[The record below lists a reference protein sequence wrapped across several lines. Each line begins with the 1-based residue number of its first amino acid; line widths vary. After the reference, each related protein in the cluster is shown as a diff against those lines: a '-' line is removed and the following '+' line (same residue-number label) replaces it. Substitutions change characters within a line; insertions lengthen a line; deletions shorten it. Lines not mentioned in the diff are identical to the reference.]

1 MKKILLIVFFTAIS
15 SLLSAQT
22 ILTREGIVVNNTE
35 PGSWEGINIPRSVP
49 TTFSF
54 LNNSITSVNSS
65 GFLLQAGD
73 EAPLSTNNNLDGAI
87 ITGNKFTWN
96 GTDPSSI
103 THGMF
108 MGYNINFTVK
118 YNYLDKTPYGILFKS
133 GNDAGFNM
141 SYSSGY
147 GAAYNIVKNAKLS
160 LRMKGINGVQVYN
173 NTFYSSQRS
182 GSVILIDANRDR
194 TNPAPSTGAKIKN
207 NIFYTVYQMYN
218 ISIESGCLVNFESDY
233 NVYYCE
239 SGTPLFSVD
248 GVSKTFSQWQA
259 MGYDLH
265 SVVINP
271 GFINTTGFVP
281 AKRLDYGT
289 SLGSGWQ
296 PGLSTTAAWSAG
308 SAPATTN
315 QNGKWQVG
323 AVIYPEQPATNP
335 PVINT
340 TPPVVP
346 VNTPSVVIISTQPS
360 YFSGF
365 VGELDASGSYDLN
378 NDNLSFAWIVPGNMP
393 VSSTRSSKIQFL
405 GPVLSTPQA
414 IEVTL
419 KISDGKTTQS
429 KTIPVNILPY
439 KPELEAAE
447 ILNIEA
453 SSFQSP
459 NYPHNILDGDIGT
472 MWSVSGDNQWL
483 VMELKEA
490 FNIQHVKI
498 AFQPGQNRES
508 YFDILGSEDK
518 VTWEPV
524 LTKSASCSFSGNLQ
538 VFDFPP
544 AKTGIEFRYVKLAG
558 RTNSLDSW
566 NYISE
571 FKIFG
576 YRQRNPTSYED
587 QPVKFYPNPALE
599 FVNIRIDDST
609 FKPDFIRIINMS
621 GKVVFQDKMNPDARD
636 LQIPLNLKQGIYIV
650 QMGSSDFT
658 LFTQKLVVNI

>member
-35 PGSWEGINIPRSVP
+35 PGNWEGVNIQRSVP

-108 MGYNINFTVK
+108 TGYNINFTVK

-141 SYSSGY
+141 SYSTGY

-248 GVSKTFSQWQA
+248 GVSNTFIQWQA

-346 VNTPSVVIISTQPS
+346 VNTPPVVIVSTQPS

-378 NDNLSFAWIVPGNMP
+378 NDNLSFTWIVPGNMP
-393 VSSTRSSKIQFL
+393 VSSISSSKIQFL

-419 KISDGKTTQS
+419 KISDGKTIQS

-483 VMELKEA
+483 VLELKEA

-498 AFQPGQNRES
+498 AFQPGQKRES

-524 LTKSASCSFSGNLQ
+524 LTKSASCFFSGNLQ

-544 AKTGIEFRYVKLAG
+544 AKTGIEFRYVKLVG

-576 YRQRNPTSYED
+576 YRQRNPASYED

-621 GKVVFQDKMNPDARD
+621 GKVVFQDKMNPDTRV